1 MICYDLD
8 NINYP
13 VTIAFPTGL
22 AKESKQDD
30 QIVIADAIKTQTDK
44 LTFDNGNLNVNASIN
59 ADGLATEITLA
70 DTLIQSE
77 RIENLLVNLLKEAKE
92 TNRSLK
98 KMLGY

>member
-30 QIVIADAIKTQTDK
+30 QIVIADAIKTQTDN
-44 LTFDNGNLNVNASIN
+44 LSFTNGNLDVNVDNSES
-59 ADGLATEITLA
+59 EIKLA
-70 DTLIQSE
+70 DLLLFNK
-77 RIENLLVNLLKEAKE
+77 RIENILVTLLDEQQA
-92 TNRSLK
+92 TNKILRK
-98 KMLGY
+98 IYNPE